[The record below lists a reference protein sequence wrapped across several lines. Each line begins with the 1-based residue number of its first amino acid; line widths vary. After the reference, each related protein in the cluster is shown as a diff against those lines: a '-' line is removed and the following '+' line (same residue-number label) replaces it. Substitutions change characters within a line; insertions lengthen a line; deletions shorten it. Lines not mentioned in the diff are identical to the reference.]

1 MKLEIPFVSLV
12 VTLLLNY
19 ILKSTMVR
27 ERIDRSLC
35 ADHHMTHY
43 GSGMPVFQGDIRQD
57 GYGLGALLMRFAAPL
72 LKPIVRTVGK
82 DLISGGGKILSSVV
96 KRGVPMLADKVNEKL
111 FGSSKQPNVP
121 LRMDAS
127 ADGDF
132 ASDVRVGRR
141 RRLVGTKKSRVVGVG
156 GRRKRRRVTD
166 ILD

>member
-1 MKLEIPFVSLV
+1 
-12 VTLLLNY
+12 
-19 ILKSTMVR
+19 MVR
-27 ERIDRSLC
+27 ERIDRALC
-35 ADHHMTHY
+35 ADHHKTHY

-82 DLISGGGKILSSVV
+82 DLITGGGKILSSVV
-96 KRGVPMLADKVNEKL
+96 KRGVPMLADRVNEKL

-121 LRMDAS
+121 LHMDAS

-132 ASDVRVGRR
+132 TSDQRVGRR
-141 RRLVGTKKSRVVGVG
+141 RRVVGTKKSIAVG
-156 GRRKRRRVTD
+156 GKRKRRRAD